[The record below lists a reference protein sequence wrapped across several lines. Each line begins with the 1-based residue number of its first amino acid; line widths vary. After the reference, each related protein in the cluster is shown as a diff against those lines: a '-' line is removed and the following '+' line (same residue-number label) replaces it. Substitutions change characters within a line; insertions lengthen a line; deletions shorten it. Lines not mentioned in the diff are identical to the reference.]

1 MVIRLCR
8 IIRTLKNW
16 AKIMENSTEV
26 AENLRNV
33 WNNVWNIFAPDNS
46 WKDDQ
51 SKRTMIKEKLV
62 YFSPEH
68 SESVEHIDKVIKA
81 LTRGVALTQ
90 AAVDWKYPTIGD
102 ESFSRKKGRTP
113 HEKLR
118 GVQWRLVIAYSGFEI
133 TAKGLMNYF
142 ERNTK
147 PKIIQDFINKCS
159 LPSYSKLEPPTP
171 KEKSNLEKWLI
182 KKEDEAIAEFLG
194 VTAGDAKII
203 NHWLVSSQAVCNWQE
218 AVKLAKALRN
228 TTAHGF
234 LQPTKVGRWKLKNS
248 FRILAENLAEIMT
261 YGLRTLV

>member
-1 MVIRLCR
+1 
-8 IIRTLKNW
+8 
-16 AKIMENSTEV
+16 MENSTLKKNIEHSAKV

-33 WNNVWNIFAPDNS
+33 WNDVWNIFEPDNS

-51 SKRTMIKEKLV
+51 NKRALIKEKLV
-62 YFSPEH
+62 YFSEKH
-68 SESVEHIDKVIKA
+68 SEDVDHIDKVIKA

-102 ESFSRKKGRTP
+102 ESFSGRKGRSL

-147 PKIIQDFINKCS
+147 PEIIQNFINKCN
-159 LPSYSKLEPPTP
+159 LPSYQKLEPPTP
-171 KEKSNLEKWLI
+171 KVKSNLEKWLS
-182 KKEDEAIAEFLG
+182 KEDEAIAEFLG

-203 NHWLVSSQAVCNWQE
+203 NHWLVNSQAVCDWEE
-218 AVKLAKALRN
+218 AFKLAKALRN
-228 TTAHGF
+228 ATAHGF
-234 LQPTKVGRWKLKNS
+234 LQPTKVGKWKLKNS
-248 FRILAENLAEIMT
+248 FRILADNLAEIMT
-261 YGLRTLV
+261 YGLRKLM